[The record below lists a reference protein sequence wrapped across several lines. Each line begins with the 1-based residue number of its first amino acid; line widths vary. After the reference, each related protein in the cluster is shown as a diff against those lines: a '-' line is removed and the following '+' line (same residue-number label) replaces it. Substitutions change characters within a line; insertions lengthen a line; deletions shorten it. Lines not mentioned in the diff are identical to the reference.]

1 MPEQT
6 EGHTTGNQVE
16 KTGRENRKG
25 LHQELVARTFIGKP
39 DLQIVN
45 SSEYQVKLPEIRELY
60 KQAWR
65 WHGTGRYHYHK
76 DQVIDVLKEIADN
89 GGLIPHEDPLDYTR
103 GVMYS
108 VSTSPSRTYS
118 SLYAQLHYEKGKR
131 LRNPFQTT
139 AGWLYY
145 VSSIA
150 WSAAVNDRR
159 LFRRKFREQHN
170 LSDEGTAYFHNKYAK
185 TKIRGKDM
193 IKGGVSDIVG
203 NYPVLIGINEGAFK
217 EVDIAKVLQTHESR
231 SETPISIAD
240 FTHIEVPAGNV
251 AEVQNLLR
259 QFGREQTPVIALEW
273 GEELCKSLPV
283 SYLRDARQLQD

>member
-89 GGLIPHEDPLDYTR
+89 GGLIPHEDPLAEQCIPCLPLPQGLT
-103 GVMYS
+103 
-108 VSTSPSRTYS
+108 
-118 SLYAQLHYEKGKR
+118 L
-131 LRNPFQTT
+131 
-139 AGWLYY
+139 
-145 VSSIA
+145 
-150 WSAAVNDRR
+150 
-159 LFRRKFREQHN
+159 LFTLNFIMK
-170 LSDEGTAYFHNKYAK
+170 KV
-185 TKIRGKDM
+185 KD
-193 IKGGVSDIVG
+193 
-203 NYPVLIGINEGAFK
+203 
-217 EVDIAKVLQTHESR
+217 
-231 SETPISIAD
+231 
-240 FTHIEVPAGNV
+240 
-251 AEVQNLLR
+251 
-259 QFGREQTPVIALEW
+259 
-273 GEELCKSLPV
+273 
-283 SYLRDARQLQD
+283 